1 MVKWRTI
8 PAILALAA
16 LVLSGCSDDENR
28 PEFHPPTFD
37 GLTIQNFPLGLGA
50 TWSYQNADAPEE
62 RYRVDVVGTR
72 IISSAV
78 YWTMDYRKLDAVGA
92 PTSDVPPPSDFY
104 AANGLHMR
112 LGALTRIPGVFA
124 RAVFVGGVKAA
135 AVEPFPV
142 KTAFVRA
149 ESPQNLD
156 PLDPDQRLPQ
166 RYDEMTRGTEA
177 ILLEGASEGVLP
189 NGSTNFQKHLPPRR
203 LWQFPMKK
211 GSRWTVFYTN
221 EIDKG
226 PSVAP
231 QPPILAERRVVD
243 DAATVET
250 PAYSGTALL
259 VEEWTTGLRK
269 DGDGNV
275 QIPSLDDTDND
286 GTPQRGAPTARYWI
300 APGYG
305 VVKYEYEYVS
315 LVPVPAFTR
324 KTYVLT
330 AFTAP
335 SASADE

>member
-1 MVKWRTI
+1 MVKWQSV
-8 PAILALAA
+8 PAMVAFVT
-16 LVLSGCSDDENR
+16 LVLAGCAGDNE
-28 PEFHPPTFD
+28 PEFRPPTFQ
-37 GLTIQNFPLGLGA
+37 GLTVQKFPVGLGA
-50 TWSYQNADAPEE
+50 TWSYQNTQIPEE
-62 RYRVDVVGTR
+62 RYRIEVVGTR

-78 YWTMDYRKLDAVGA
+78 YWTMDYRKLDALGA
-92 PTSDVPPPSDFY
+92 PTSDVPEPTDFY

-124 RAVFVGGVKAA
+124 RAVFVAGVKAA

-142 KTAFVRA
+142 KTVFARV
-149 ESPQNLD
+149 ESPQTLD
-156 PLDPDQRLPQ
+156 PLDPDQRLPL

-203 LWQFPMKK
+203 FWEFPMRK
-211 GSRWTVFYTN
+211 GSRWTVFFTN
-221 EIDKG
+221 EIDRG
-226 PSVAP
+226 PTSSP
-231 QPPILAERRVVD
+231 QPPILAERRVAD

-250 PAYSGTALL
+250 PAYTGPSLL
-259 VEEWTTGLRK
+259 VEEWVTGLRK
-269 DGDGNV
+269 GEDGEL
-275 QIPSLDDTDND
+275 QIPSLDDTDGD
-286 GTPQRGAPTARYWI
+286 GTPQRGAPTARYWV

-305 VVKYEYEYVS
+305 VVKYEYEYVT

-335 SASADE
+335 TTSDATP